1 MSILHILISLTPY
14 IIPGIKQAPKG
25 TFGEYISETSKQG
38 LFFFLKHFM
47 CVQHWVSHKPWVS
60 FSAY

>member
-25 TFGEYISETSKQG
+25 TFGEYISETSKQR
-38 LFFFLKHFM
+38 LFFFKAFHV
-47 CVQHWVSHKPWVS
+47 C
-60 FSAY
+60 SALG